1 MRGMPPIGQLI
12 FSCLIN
18 SLEWFYCTKVA
29 ATGQNPKSAHG
40 DREPALSGAPRF
52 ATKCPSRLQSKP
64 SASGR
69 KRPPISFILPPTL
82 LRLFGRLLAGFRRWA
97 LFPRWRRSR
106 RRSGPLLRWRLNTLR
121 RRLHLPRLRRRLHL
135 PWLWRRL
142 HLVLRLRR
150 WRWLKATLLR
160 RRLRCRERRRLGR
173 DWPHDRWLLLRRTVR
188 RSLGP
193 AQLRLRWRWRD

>member
-1 MRGMPPIGQLI
+1 MGIGNWRP
-12 FSCLIN
+12 SD
-18 SLEWFYCTKVA
+18 A
-29 ATGQNPKSAHG
+29 RP
-40 DREPALSGAPRF
+40 F

-69 KRPPISFILPPTL
+69 KRPPISFIFPPTL

-106 RRSGPLLRWRLNTLR
+106 RHSGPLLGWRLNMLR
-121 RRLHLPRLRRRLHL
+121 RRLRLPRLRRRLHL

-142 HLVLRLRR
+142 HLMLRLRR
-150 WRWLKATLLR
+150 RRWLKATLLR
-160 RRLRCRERRRLGR
+160 RRLRERRRLRR

-193 AQLRLRWRWRD
+193 AQLRLRWRWRDCRGRRLRRDWPHDRRLLRRRTAGPGRWTYIAPL